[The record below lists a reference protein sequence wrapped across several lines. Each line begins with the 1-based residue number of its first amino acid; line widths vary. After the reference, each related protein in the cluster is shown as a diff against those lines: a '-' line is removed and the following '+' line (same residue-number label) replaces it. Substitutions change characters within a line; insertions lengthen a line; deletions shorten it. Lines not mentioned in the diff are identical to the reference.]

1 VHYWRGPLGFVT
13 KIQLVERKNSE
24 QWYIFFPMAVARA
37 MELEKGEEIEMVI
50 KSINEIIVKRKKKKR
65 V

>member
-1 VHYWRGPLGFVT
+1 MGYIT
-13 KIQLVERKNSE
+13 KIQLIERKSSE

-50 KSINEIIVKRKKKKR
+50 RSRNEILIKRRKKKQPGRKATK
-65 V
+65 